1 MRNEFAQ
8 TSELNYKSELQWE
21 LLDFVS
27 HGGMK
32 YCVQKLNELYRNTP
46 ALLENQ
52 FSSDG
57 FEWIDLNHRAESVL
71 VFKRKGK
78 KAANDVLVI
87 LNMTAQVHL
96 NWTVEVFGKG
106 KWKEIFNSDA
116 KEFWG
121 TGDVFNPSIRAK
133 LVDKE
138 TKKYQL
144 EINLPPL
151 AGIVLQ

>member
-1 MRNEFAQ
+1 MSCTAIH
-8 TSELNYKSELQWE
+8 
-21 LLDFVS
+21 LLYTKTNL
-27 HGGMK
+27 H
-32 YCVQKLNELYRNTP
+32 
-46 ALLENQ
+46 
-52 FSSDG
+52 DG
-57 FEWIDLNHRAESVL
+57 FEWIDLNHRTESVL